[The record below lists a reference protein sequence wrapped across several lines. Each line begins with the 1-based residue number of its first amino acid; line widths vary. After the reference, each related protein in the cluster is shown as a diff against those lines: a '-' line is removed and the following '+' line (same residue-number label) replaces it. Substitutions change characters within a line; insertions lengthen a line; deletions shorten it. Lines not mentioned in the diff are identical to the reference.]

1 MRRQDRTTR
10 TKRERAAAAAER
22 DRLMSLLPDVFTAI
36 DASNAWGVGTQ
47 KTTSGLRKLVYHG
60 CISCVSGDARPMR
73 YVKAGLD
80 GSFPTLSDAHETPR
94 AVVCRTCGVE
104 KPPSS
109 FTARK
114 QSRTGYLLD
123 CKKCV
128 REKYARESA
137 GKGEPGREKGGR
149 DYAVKKEYTDHGTVI
164 IWFGDKA
171 RMQPKGEHRKQTG
184 PGGVQSSMGLFDA
197 S

>member
-47 KTTSGLRKLVYHG
+47 KTTSGLRK
-60 CISCVSGDARPMR
+60 
-73 YVKAGLD
+73 
-80 GSFPTLSDAHETPR
+80 
-94 AVVCRTCGVE
+94 
-104 KPPSS
+104 
-109 FTARK
+109 
-114 QSRTGYLLD
+114 
-123 CKKCV
+123 
-128 REKYARESA
+128 
-137 GKGEPGREKGGR
+137 
-149 DYAVKKEYTDHGTVI
+149 
-164 IWFGDKA
+164 WFGDKA